1 MRSPRSRSAL
11 LCASL
16 FAILIF
22 ILLTSAVARA
32 QAASKET
39 RAYAESLTQSLMAL
53 HAQYREAPPAG
64 RAALMLQLR
73 SLAAER
79 QQVLSSLIQ
88 TSPGE
93 VLRVAMPG
101 HIAGRMPA
109 SVQNYLEQETDTQ
122 GELQVMYE
130 DAKNSATLHHYVK
143 TGGQRLELKFAANTP
158 TNLLTGARVHV
169 HGTRIGGTLALSS
182 GTSTS
187 SFQVVQPAALTN
199 TFGAQSTLVMLVNFQ
214 DNTSQPW
221 TVQDAQT
228 MVFTTASNF
237 WLENSFQ
244 QTWLT
249 GDVAGWYTVPI
260 SSTTCDTASIQTYGQ
275 QAAQNA
281 GYVLSNYNHYVFM
294 FPQISTCGWSGYSY
308 IGGIPSSSWINGG
321 LFQQVVS
328 HELGHALGLYHSHS
342 LSCGTAVY
350 AASGCTQYEYG
361 DYYETMGNSS
371 VNGNSM
377 DYNAFQK
384 ERLGWLNNSAQP
396 PITTVT
402 SSGSYQIGPYE
413 TQDTNSKALKI
424 VQSSSAGTYYYVEF
438 RQPLGDDSA
447 LSNSSIPGYSQVA
460 GGVIVHVATP
470 SNANGSEL
478 LDMNPSA
485 TWGYAMALDAGQSYT
500 DATAGVTISPTVVNS
515 TGATVQVTL
524 AGATCT
530 HANPSVSISPAQGAW
545 VVSGTPVSFTTIVTN
560 NDSSACSSSSFNLGA
575 GVPGGWSSS
584 FGSTALILAPGA
596 SGSTTLQVT
605 SPAGTADGF
614 YSFTATAASGS
625 YSGSASATYVI
636 STPPTITMSV
646 STDKTSYSANQTVI
660 ITVTVLSGSS
670 PDAGAIVTGTI
681 TPPKGGPVSF
691 TGTTSSNG
699 SVAFSYLL
707 RKRAT
712 TGTYQVQASTTA
724 TGASSSKGASTTFT
738 VQ

>member
-16 FAILIF
+16 FASFIF
-22 ILLTSAVARA
+22 ILLTGSDARA

-53 HAQYREAPPAG
+53 HAQYREATPAG
-64 RAALMLQLR
+64 RAALKLELR

-79 QQVLSSLIQ
+79 QQFLSSLIQ

-101 HIAGRMPA
+101 HIAARMPA
-109 SVQNYLEQETDTQ
+109 SIQSYLEQETDTQ
-122 GELQVMYE
+122 GALTVTYE
-130 DAKNSATLHHYVK
+130 DGKNSATLHHYVT
-143 TGGQRLELKFAANTP
+143 TGAQRLELKFGANTP

-187 SFQVVQPAALTN
+187 SFQVVQPAALSN

-221 TVQDAQT
+221 SVQDAQT

-244 QTWLT
+244 QTWLS
-249 GDVAGWYTVPI
+249 GDVAGWYTLPI
-260 SSTTCDTASIQTYGQ
+260 SSSTCDTASIQTYGQ
-275 QAAQNA
+275 QAAQSA
-281 GYVLSNYNHYVFM
+281 GYVLSNYNHYVYM
-294 FPQISTCGWSGYSY
+294 FPQVSICGWSGYSY

-361 DYYETMGNSS
+361 DYYETMGNSN
-371 VNGNSM
+371 VNGYSM

-384 ERLGWLNNSAQP
+384 ERLGWLNYSAQP
-396 PITTVT
+396 AITSVT
-402 SSGSYQIGPYE
+402 SSGTYQIGPYE
-413 TQDTNSKALKI
+413 AQDTNSKALKI
-424 VQSSSAGTYYYVEF
+424 LQSSSSGTYYYVES
-438 RQPLGDDSA
+438 RQALGDDSA
-447 LSNSSIPGYSQVA
+447 LSNTSIPGYSSVVN
-460 GGVIVHVATP
+460 GVVVHVATP

-485 TWGYAMALDAGQSYT
+485 TWGYAMALGVGQSYT
-500 DATAGVTISPTVVNS
+500 DAAAGVTISPTAVSS

-524 AGATCT
+524 AGSTCT
-530 HANPSVSISPAQGAW
+530 H
-545 VVSGTPVSFTTIVTN
+545 
-560 NDSSACSSSSFNLGA
+560 
-575 GVPGGWSSS
+575 
-584 FGSTALILAPGA
+584 
-596 SGSTTLQVT
+596 
-605 SPAGTADGF
+605 
-614 YSFTATAASGS
+614 
-625 YSGSASATYVI
+625 
-636 STPPTITMSV
+636 
-646 STDKTSYSANQTVI
+646 
-660 ITVTVLSGSS
+660 
-670 PDAGAIVTGTI
+670 
-681 TPPKGGPVSF
+681 
-691 TGTTSSNG
+691 
-699 SVAFSYLL
+699 
-707 RKRAT
+707 
-712 TGTYQVQASTTA
+712 
-724 TGASSSKGASTTFT
+724 
-738 VQ
+738 